1 VSFVSYAQNFEDVIL
16 WRALHHIKDGCYVDV
31 GAQHPVID
39 SVSKAF
45 YERGWRGIHFE
56 PVPQYAALLREDRP
70 EDIVIEAALS
80 NVEGTLELNV
90 FPETGLSTLV
100 DAYAERHQHD
110 QGLVRERIHVPV
122 LTLKSGLDALAGR
135 DVHWL
140 KIDVEGH
147 EENVLKGWD
156 SMILRPWIMVV
167 EATIPNSPEVEYR
180 NWEQLLLEAGYV
192 FVYFDGLNRFYI
204 VQEKPELRA
213 AFSSPPNVF
222 DDIVLTEHSSMC
234 RGILA
239 SNRAMTDAL
248 NAEKQGLHIKLNESL
263 VSLNEALISRAAL
276 RDSTENELQ
285 HLRGK
290 LASESEYVKRLQAE
304 LNISISKQQ
313 HLQGELDTLF
323 AKQNHLQA
331 ESQHWW
337 TLADKLTTELHAIQK
352 SKSWQITLPL
362 RLGMHA
368 LNRTMPRY
376 GLGQLMGRSVKRVAK
391 PIVGSA
397 MRYVMANPRFRENTL
412 QLLARYPT
420 LKQRLK
426 VLAVRAGVI
435 NAPSPYNGAI
445 ASPPLEV
452 VDGKI
457 SLSPRA
463 GLIYER
469 MKQVLE
475 KANN

>member
-1 VSFVSYAQNFEDVIL
+1 MSFVSYAQNFEDVIL
-16 WRALHHIKDGCYVDV
+16 WRALHHIKNGCYVDV

-45 YERGWRGIHFE
+45 YEKGWRGIHFE

-70 EDIVIEAALS
+70 EDVVIEAALS

-110 QGLVRERIHVPV
+110 QSLVRQRIHVPV
-122 LTLKSGLDALAGR
+122 LTLKSGLEALAGR

-140 KIDVEGH
+140 KIDVEGY
-147 EENVLKGWD
+147 EANVLKGWD
-156 SMILRPWIMVV
+156 STILRPWIMVV
-167 EATIPNSPEVEYR
+167 EATIPNSPEVEYQS
-180 NWEQLLLEAGYV
+180 WEQLLLEAGYI
-192 FVYFDGLNRFYI
+192 FVYFDGLNRFYLAM
-204 VQEKPELRA
+204 EKPELRD

-234 RGILA
+234 REVLA
-239 SNRAMTDAL
+239 SNRATTDAL

-263 VSLNEALISRAAL
+263 VSANEALISRAAL

-290 LASESEYVKRLQAE
+290 LASESEYLKRLQAE
-304 LNISISKQQ
+304 LNTSVSKQQ
-313 HLQGELDTLF
+313 HLQGELNTLF
-323 AKQNHLQA
+323 AKNNHLQA
-331 ESQHWW
+331 ESHHWW

-352 SKSWQITLPL
+352 SKSWQFTLPL

-368 LNRTMPRY
+368 LNRAMPRY
-376 GLGQLMGRSVKRVAK
+376 GLGQLVGRSAKRVVK
-391 PIVGSA
+391 PAVGSA
-397 MRYVMANPRFRENTL
+397 MRYVMANPRFRENAL

-435 NAPSPYNGAI
+435 NAPSLYNGAA
-445 ASPPLEV
+445 ASTPLEV
-452 VDGKI
+452 VDGRI

-463 GLIYER
+463 RLIYDR

>member
-1 VSFVSYAQNFEDVIL
+1 MSFVSYAQNFEDVIL
-16 WRALHHIKDGCYVDV
+16 WRALHHIKNGCYVDV

-45 YERGWRGIHFE
+45 YEKGWRGIHFE

-80 NVEGTLELNV
+80 NVDGTLELNV

-110 QGLVRERIHVPV
+110 EGLVRERIHVPV
-122 LTLKSGLDALAGR
+122 LTLKSGLKALAGR
-135 DVHWL
+135 EVHWL

-156 SMILRPWIMVV
+156 STILRPWIMVV
-167 EATIPNSPEVEYR
+167 EATIPNSPKVEYQS
-180 NWEQLLLEAGYV
+180 WEQLLLEAGYA

-204 VQEKPELRA
+204 AKEKPELRA

-222 DDIVLTEHSSMC
+222 DEIVLTEYSSMC
-234 RGILA
+234 RGVLA
-239 SNRAMTDAL
+239 SNRAVTDAL
-248 NAEKQGLHIKLNESL
+248 NVENQELRIKLNESL

-276 RDSTENELQ
+276 RDSTESELQ

-290 LASESEYVKRLQAE
+290 LVSESEYVKRLEAE
-304 LNISISKQQ
+304 LNISVSKQQ
-313 HLQGELDTLF
+313 HLE
-323 AKQNHLQA
+323 A
-331 ESQHWW
+331 ESRHWW

-362 RLGMHA
+362 RLGMRA

-376 GLGQLMGRSVKRVAK
+376 GLGQLVGRSAKRVAK
-391 PIVGSA
+391 PAVGSA
-397 MRYVMANPRFRENTL
+397 MRYVMADPRFRENAL

-435 NAPSPYNGAI
+435 NAPSPYNGAT
-445 ASPPLEV
+445 ASAPLEI

-463 GLIYER
+463 NLIYDR